1 MSQQTPQSQYQQHNN
16 CQQDI
21 SLSNQEIFTIFK
33 NKGFNIDSEKA
44 ISEPTQEFYNNILVY
59 SAFLILRVPL
69 EEINQSDICNQLD
82 LEMEN
87 GVKALQIYQ
96 KMRYIK
102 QMLDLVGIDD
112 FCSYDIIKP
121 DKKKV
126 RRTLVAI
133 TQYILYQET
142 IISSHTQILDKNVQI
157 KFQVS
162 LRHVYQFIKLILRK
176 RADEQKIKRYADEL
190 EVLKF
195 HSDQLKDRKEAEKN
209 SFQEKMQFYEK
220 LTTEY
225 QDLLR
230 QKQNLIKQKS
240 EYQNSKLQMEK
251 SIHQAQ
257 EDIQKLI
264 ENNQKEKMKIVKSPF
279 KLKDQ
284 CLSLQNEIEQQMK
297 ELDIIKKDYL
307 FICMKNSY
315 NDKLLQKIRKH
326 LTLPSLTLEEMI
338 KKESEAN
345 KILKNAKNEIKELQL
360 KEEVSNQSYQ
370 KIFDYHLDL
379 IAQLDQKNKLAEEK
393 KKTYEDE
400 ISNMLK
406 EQQKLKEDLSEV
418 QKTISEIQ
426 QMQANLEQKVIQFNI
441 NTFFITKEIF
451 QRINFRK
458 QLLLQHFLR
467 IHLFH
472 MTYNQ
477 ILTNFLM
484 ICFNRF
490 LKKKV
495 LIKYI

>member
-21 SLSNQEIFTIFK
+21 SLSNLEIFTIFK

-44 ISEPTQEFYNNILVY
+44 IQEPTQEFFNNILVY

-69 EEINQSDICNQLD
+69 EEINQSEICNQLD

-96 KMRYIK
+96 KIKYIK

-142 IISSHTQILDKNVQI
+142 IISAHTQILDKN
-157 KFQVS
+157 
-162 LRHVYQFIKLILRK
+162 

-220 LTTEY
+220 LAAEY
-225 QDLLR
+225 QDLLK
-230 QKQNLIKQKS
+230 QKQYLIKQKS

-307 FICMKNSY
+307 FICMKNNY

-345 KILKNAKNEIKELQL
+345 KILKNAKNEIKELQS
-360 KEEVSNQSYQ
+360 KEEISHQSYQ
-370 KIFDYHLDL
+370 KISDYHMDL

-393 KKTYEDE
+393 KKTYEDD

-406 EQQKLKEDLSEV
+406 EQQKLKEELIEV
-418 QKTISEIQ
+418 QKTIHEIQ
-426 QMQANLEQKVIQFNI
+426 LMQSNLEQKISEEESCHQIYMNEKKSQMEE
-441 NTFFITKEIF
+441 TASKLQEYKKDIF
-451 QRINFRK
+451 
-458 QLLLQHFLR
+458 LLL
-467 IHLFH
+467 
-472 MTYNQ
+472 NSEQ
-477 ILTNFLM
+477 IN
-484 ICFNRF
+484 
-490 LKKKV
+490 
-495 LIKYI
+495 